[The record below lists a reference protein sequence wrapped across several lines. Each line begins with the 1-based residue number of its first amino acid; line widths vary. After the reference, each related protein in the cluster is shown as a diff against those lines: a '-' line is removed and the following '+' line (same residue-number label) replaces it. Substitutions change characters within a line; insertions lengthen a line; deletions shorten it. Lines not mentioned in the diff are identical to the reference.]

1 MTRTFIVESN
11 ISGDGNKYRPNMV
24 AVLKVVDY
32 KNDTAFVLPINALLS
47 SGNET
52 YVYKVGKKDNKK
64 IAIKTVITTGKT
76 YNGLAEITSG
86 LSAGD
91 EVITTG
97 QFNIV
102 DGSVIK

>member
-1 MTRTFIVESN
+1 
-11 ISGDGNKYRPNMV
+11 MV
-24 AVLKVVDY
+24 AVMKVVDY
-32 KNDTAFVLPINALLS
+32 KNDNAFTLPINALLS
-47 SGNET
+47 SGNEN

-64 IAIKTVITTGKT
+64 IAVKTIITTGKT
-76 YNGLAEITSG
+76 YNGVAEITSG